1 MIGTGDIS
9 SSVPSKL
16 IDEKFM
22 YRKQRS
28 RWPVLATLASVIAT
42 ERIGLNMEFDGFEH
56 YTEDFLSN
64 GFYHLYTELQDDENF
79 ACDLSDL
86 PMTTVEPVVPLVNHS
101 FPEYTEET
109 HQSPSS
115 DHLIHALENVD
126 DLQLELNVEN
136 FILEYNC
143 VDFTQLWE
151 NELRLPEKT
160 YLCND
165 SCEAF
170 LRQTADFD
178 NPSSCH
184 SSTAVITETV
194 SQKLP
199 IPVVRTTQ
207 KLSEIEP
214 DSTGTFV
221 CPFET
226 CRKVYAKPVHLKAHL
241 RRHVGDKPYHCK
253 WPDCQWRFSRSD
265 ELSRHF
271 RSHSGVKPYRC
282 DYCPKSF
289 SRSDHL
295 AKHRKVH
302 ERKMAIAAG
311 VPKGSVAW
319 NGTKPPRGRP
329 GRKPKHAVKSS

>member
-1 MIGTGDIS
+1 
-9 SSVPSKL
+9 
-16 IDEKFM
+16 
-22 YRKQRS
+22 
-28 RWPVLATLASVIAT
+28 
-42 ERIGLNMEFDGFEH
+42 MEFEGFDH
-56 YTEDFLSN
+56 STEDFLAN
-64 GFYHLYTELQDDENF
+64 GFYHLYTELQDDDGLVYE
-79 ACDLSDL
+79 LSDL
-86 PMTTVEPVVPLVNHS
+86 ALSTIESVVPPANHPDS
-101 FPEYTEET
+101 IFPEED
-109 HQSPSS
+109 QSPCDSEN
-115 DHLIHALENVD
+115 LIQALDDVD

-143 VDFTQLWE
+143 VDFSQLWE
-151 NELRLPEKT
+151 NELQLPEKT

-165 SCEAF
+165 SCDAF
-170 LRQTADFD
+170 LRQNIDHGNISVPEGMSRKTHHRTLQQA
-178 NPSSCH
+178 S
-184 SSTAVITETV
+184 ET
-194 SQKLP
+194 
-199 IPVVRTTQ
+199 
-207 KLSEIEP
+207 EP

-253 WPDCQWRFSRSD
+253 WPNCQWRFSRSD

-302 ERKMAIAAG
+302 ERKMAVAAG
-311 VPKGSVAW
+311 SPKGTVAW

-329 GRKPKHAVKSS
+329 GRKPKHTAKAN